1 MRPRGA
7 SAGARI
13 PWFLISVGTSMT
25 PKNEFSAEASLLGY
39 LYQVRLALLLTLE
52 RDDEQVF
59 IESLDDVALA
69 KTNGQFELVQAKLHL
84 KRAGSL
90 TDRSPDLWKTLRVWS
105 TLVKNGAVDLDQTTF
120 RLVTSSVAPAGSAGE
135 ALRSAV
141 SETRDEARA
150 LVLLRAAAA
159 ETTNAANFPAYQ
171 AFNGLSPEQQ
181 AGLFAKVE
189 VLDAAESITDIK
201 DRILKLIELAA
212 RAGHIEA
219 FFQRIEG
226 WWFNRVILALTDGS
240 CQPILKRDLRAQVDD
255 LRDSFRQDAL
265 PIDFLDLEAPLEKDL
280 RPDERAFIEQ
290 LRLVA
295 ISNPRIRSAIEDY
308 YRAYAQRSRWLRD
321 GLVLPGDLESYERR
335 LVDEWK
341 RRHDTMVEDLGQD
354 ATEDQKRR
362 DGKALYGWCEQQA
375 HIPIRPNCTEK
386 FVMRGSYHLLAN
398 DLKVGWH
405 ADFLARLARV
415 LKPAS
420 TDVELEPENA

>member
-1 MRPRGA
+1 MA
-7 SAGARI
+7 
-13 PWFLISVGTSMT
+13 
-25 PKNEFSAEASLLGY
+25 PKNEFSAEASILGY

-59 IESLDDVALA
+59 IESLDDVALE
-69 KTNGQFELVQAKLHL
+69 KSTGEVELVQAKLHL

-105 TLVKNGAVDLDQTTF
+105 TLVKNGTVDLDQTTF

-159 ETTNAANFPAYQ
+159 ETTNAANLPAYQ

-181 AGLFAKVE
+181 ASLFAKVE

-219 FFQRIEG
+219 FFQRVEG

-265 PIDFLDLEAPLEKDL
+265 PIDFLDLEAPLEEEL
-280 RPDERAFIEQ
+280 RPDERTFIEQ

-295 ISNPRIRSAIEDY
+295 VSNPRIRSAIEDY

-335 LVDEWK
+335 LIDEWR
-341 RRHDTMVEDLGQD
+341 RRHDTMVEDLGHD
-354 ATEDQKRR
+354 ATEDKKRR

-415 LKPAS
+415 LKPVSA
-420 TDVELEPENA
+420 DAELEPENA

>member
-1 MRPRGA
+1 
-7 SAGARI
+7 
-13 PWFLISVGTSMT
+13 MT
-25 PKNEFSAEASLLGY
+25 PKNKFSAEAALLGY
-39 LYQVRLALLLTLE
+39 LYQLRLALFLTLQ

-69 KTNGQFELVQAKLHL
+69 KGDGQLELVQAKLHV

-90 TDRSPDLWKTLRVWS
+90 SERSPDLWKTLRVWS
-105 TLVKNGAVDLDQTTF
+105 TLVKNGTVDLDQTTF
-120 RLVTSSVAPAGSAGE
+120 RLVTSSVAPSGSAGE

-150 LVLLRAAAA
+150 LTLLRAAAA
-159 ETTNAANFPAYQ
+159 ETSNGANLQAYQ
-171 AFNGLSPEQQ
+171 SFNNLSPEQQ
-181 AGLFAKVE
+181 ARLLGKVE
-189 VLDAAESITDIK
+189 VLDAAESITDLK
-201 DRILKLIELAA
+201 ERILKLVELAA
-212 RAGHIEA
+212 RAGHLEA
-219 FFQRIEG
+219 FFQRVEG
-226 WWFNRVILALTDGS
+226 WWFNRVILALTDAS
-240 CQPILKRDLRAQVDD
+240 SQPIFKRDLRAQVDD

-265 PIDFLDLEAPLEKDL
+265 PIDFLDLQAPLEKDL
-280 RPDERAFIEQ
+280 PPDERTFIEQ

-308 YRAYAQRSRWLRD
+308 YRAFAQRSRWLRD
-321 GLVLPGDLESYERR
+321 GLVLPGDLEGYERR

-341 RRHDTMVEDLGQD
+341 RRHDTMIEDLGEG

-375 HIPIRPNCTEK
+375 QIPIRPNCTEK
-386 FVMRGSYHLLAN
+386 FVMRGSYQLLAN

-405 ADFLARLARV
+405 ADFLARLTRV
-415 LKPAS
+415 LKPVS

>member
-1 MRPRGA
+1 
-7 SAGARI
+7 
-13 PWFLISVGTSMT
+13 MT

-69 KTNGQFELVQAKLHL
+69 KANGQLELVQAKLHV

-105 TLVKNGAVDLDQTTF
+105 TLVKNGTVDLDQTTF
-120 RLVTSSVAPAGSAGE
+120 KLVTSSVAPAGSAGE
-135 ALRSAV
+135 ALRSAG
-141 SETRDEARA
+141 SGTRDESRA
-150 LVLLRAAAA
+150 LILLRASAA
-159 ETTNAANFPAYQ
+159 ETTNAANLPAYQ

-181 AGLFAKVE
+181 ARLFAKVE
-189 VLDAAESITDIK
+189 VLDAAESITDLK

-212 RAGHIEA
+212 RAGHVEA
-219 FFQRIEG
+219 FLQRVEG
-226 WWFNRVILALTDGS
+226 WWFNRVVLALTDAS
-240 CQPILKRDLRAQVDD
+240 CRPILKRDLRAQIDD

-280 RPDERAFIEQ
+280 PPDERTFIEQ

-295 ISNPRIRSAIEDY
+295 VSNPRIRSAIEDY

-341 RRHDTMVEDLGQD
+341 RRHDTMVEDLGED
-354 ATEDQKRR
+354 ATEEQKRR
-362 DGKALYGWCEQQA
+362 DGKALYGWCEQHA

-405 ADFLARLARV
+405 ADFLVRLARV
-415 LKPAS
+415 LKPVSA
-420 TDVELEPENA
+420 DVELEPENA